1 MRPVQTNFVE
11 LHRRLKEVLPEY
23 KPISEWRS
31 GMNGTYKATDAS
43 GAIYLVTI
51 VEEPGQ
57 PVRRSVELVMSPDE
71 AFSRSAK
78 PGSIRP
84 RADEGWNI
92 PEDAPRSPEVERLG
106 GKSWYDK
113 D

>member
-43 GAIYLVTI
+43 GTIYLVTI
-51 VEEPGQ
+51 VEQPGQ
-57 PVRRSVELVMSPDE
+57 PVRRSVELVMSSDE

-78 PGSIRP
+78 PGTMRP

-92 PEDAPRSPEVERLG
+92 PEEAPSSLKVKRSGDGL
-106 GKSWYDK
+106 WYDK
-113 D
+113 G